1 MLKAGTVTELAAF
14 KEKLP
19 EEIYQRA
26 FNIVS
31 MLDNVYGEERD
42 VDKADGGCIFI
53 VENGDD
59 LDYFSKHYINPDGE
73 QHEVVRR
80 IKSKSGRDYL
90 DLFFLC
96 NNEYGINLFIPVSL
110 ASSKLLKKAPGVE
123 GD

>member
-1 MLKAGTVTELAAF
+1 MLKAGTVAELAAF
-14 KEKLP
+14 KEKLS

-31 MLDNVYGEERD
+31 ILDNVYGEDRD

-53 VENGDD
+53 VENRDD
-59 LDYFSKHYINPDGE
+59 LDCFSKHYINPDDQ

-80 IKSKSGRDYL
+80 IKSKSCKDYL

-110 ASSKLLKKAPGVE
+110 APSKLLKKAPGTG